1 MNALAIVVPCYNEQE
16 VLEETAAHLLGI
28 LERLQ
33 RSGKIAAG
41 SQLCFVDDGSTDD
54 TWRCIERAR
63 RRDDRIHGIK
73 LSRNYGHQNAL
84 LAGLMTVT
92 GDMVISIDAD
102 LQDDTDVIEQ
112 MVEEF
117 NSGKDM
123 VFGVRRDR
131 TADSWPK
138 RAFAETYYRFLR
150 LMGVEVIFNH
160 ADFRLMSRRALESL
174 REFGEVNLFLR
185 GVIPSIGFPLSTVSY
200 GRRQRS
206 AGKSKYSLRKM
217 LSLAANGITS
227 FSVVPL
233 RIISALGILI
243 FVVSLT
249 LSAWVAWVRLASP
262 EVVPGWASSVLPMYF
277 LGGVQLLSIGILGEY
292 VAKIYMETKRRP
304 RYVIEKV
311 L

>member
-1 MNALAIVVPCYNEQE
+1 MNALAIVVPCYNEQA
-16 VLEETAAHLLGI
+16 VLEDTAAQLLDV
-28 LERLQ
+28 LKRLQ

-54 TWRCIERAR
+54 TWQCIERAR
-63 RRDDRIHGIK
+63 HRDARIHGIK

-112 MVEEF
+112 MIDAF
-117 NSGKDM
+117 NSGKDV
-123 VFGVRRDR
+123 VFGVRKDR
-131 TADSWPK
+131 TADSWLK

-150 LMGVEVIFNH
+150 WMGVEIIFNH

-185 GVIPSIGFPLSTVSY
+185 GVIPSIGLPTSTVSY
-200 GRRQRS
+200 DRRQRS
-206 AGKSKYSLRKM
+206 AGTSKYSLRKM

-243 FVVSLT
+243 FVGSLT
-249 LSAWVAWVRLASP
+249 LSAWVTWVRFASP